1 VDRWVFR
8 FLLLSQCS
16 LFLFLAVCV
25 AIVPHVLLARD
36 EGGVS
41 NYGIYGKTVVPFTI
55 ALVACGVFI
64 LMAAQ
69 IAPRTP
75 TVLERFR
82 CALQILGVL
91 FLLLLT
97 TTYPYKLNPMLKD
110 VHVGVG
116 SILFLFEMAMG
127 IWIAVVLQRDWI
139 TVLLLLLQAI
149 GFLLALSTLIGVLHI
164 LFISQIIASLAFG
177 VLLVRMAF
185 QLGSAELS
193 A

>member
-1 VDRWVFR
+1 M
-8 FLLLSQCS
+8 
-16 LFLFLAVCV
+16 
-25 AIVPHVLLARD
+25 VPHVLLASD

-41 NYGIYGKTVVPFTI
+41 NYGVYGKTVVPFTI

-75 TVLERFR
+75 TLLERFR
-82 CALQILGVL
+82 CALQILGLL

-97 TTYPYKLNPMLKD
+97 TTYPYKLNSTLKD

-127 IWIAVVLQRDWI
+127 IWMTVVLQSDWI
-139 TVLLLLLQAI
+139 TVQLLLLQSI

-164 LFISQIIASLAFG
+164 LFLSQIIASLAFG

-185 QLGSAELS
+185 QLESSEPGT
-193 A
+193 